1 MNWLSRFFAVHPE
14 LTPEQAQRLAA
25 WQALPSSDLRQSFSL
40 SRYVVVDVETSGLNL
55 ARDHLIAIGAVAVQN
70 GKINLAD
77 SLEIVLQQ
85 RQASDRDNILI
96 HGIGGTAQEEGVQ
109 PVEALLLFLEY
120 LGKSPLI
127 AFHVEFDET
136 MVRRALKSKIGMDL
150 KHPWV
155 DLAYIAPALYP
166 DLARQFRA
174 LDDWTNHFG
183 IRNYARHNAL
193 ADALSTAQL
202 FLALSERMAEK
213 AIENYKELQ
222 ELDKAQRW
230 VDRTS

>member
-1 MNWLSRFFAVHPE
+1 MNWLSRFFAAPPE
-14 LTPEQAQRLAA
+14 LTPEQSQRLTA
-25 WQALPSSDLRQSFSL
+25 WQALPATDLRQPFPL

-55 ARDHLIAIGAVAVQN
+55 AKDRLIAIGAVAVQA

-85 RQASDRDNILI
+85 RQASNRDNILI

-127 AFHVEFDET
+127 AFHVDFDET
-136 MVRRALKSKIGMDL
+136 MVRRALKSKIGMNF

-166 DLARQFRA
+166 DLAHRFRA
-174 LDDWTNHFG
+174 LDDWTNYFG

-202 FLALSERMAEK
+202 FLALNERMAEK
-213 AIENYKELQ
+213 ATGRYKELQ
-222 ELDKAQRW
+222 DLDKAQRW
-230 VDRTS
+230 VDRNR

>member
-1 MNWLSRFFAVHPE
+1 MNWLSRFFPAQPR
-14 LTPEQAQRLAA
+14 LTPAQAQRLAA
-25 WQALPSSDLRQSFSL
+25 WQALPAADLHLAHAQ

-55 ARDHLIAIGAVAVQN
+55 AKDHLIAIGAVAVRA
-70 GKINLAD
+70 GKIDLAD

-85 RQASDRDNILI
+85 KQASSRDNILI

-109 PVEALLLFLEY
+109 PVEALLLFLAY

-136 MVRRALKSKIGMDL
+136 MIRRALKRKIGLDF

-155 DLAYIAPALYP
+155 DLAYIAPALHP
-166 DLARQFRA
+166 DLARRYRA
-174 LDDWTNHFG
+174 LDDWTNYFG

-202 FLALSERMAEK
+202 FLALRERMAK
-213 AIENYKELQ
+213 KTIESYKELQ
-222 ELDKAQRW
+222 DLDKAQRW
-230 VDRTS
+230 VNRIG

>member
-1 MNWLSRFFAVHPE
+1 MNWLSRFFATQPE
-14 LTPEQAQRLAA
+14 LTPEQSQRLAA
-25 WQALPSSDLRQSFSL
+25 WQALPATDLRQPCSQ

-55 ARDHLIAIGAVAVQN
+55 VRDHLIAIGAVAVQS
-70 GKINLAD
+70 GRINLAD

-85 RQASDRDNILI
+85 GQASDRDNILI

-127 AFHVEFDET
+127 AFHVDFDET
-136 MVRRALKSKIGMDL
+136 MVKRALKSKIGL
-150 KHPWV
+150 NFKHPWV

-166 DLARQFRA
+166 TLARQLRA
-174 LDDWTNHFG
+174 LDDWTNYFG

-213 AIENYKELQ
+213 GIGNHKELQ
-222 ELDKAQRW
+222 DLDKAQRW
-230 VDRTS
+230 LDRTS

>member
-1 MNWLSRFFAVHPE
+1 MNWLSRFFAARPE
-14 LTPEQAQRLAA
+14 LTPEQARRLAV
-25 WQALPSSDLRQSFSL
+25 WQALPAADLRQPCSQ

-55 ARDHLIAIGAVAVQN
+55 ARDHLIAIGAVAVQS
-70 GKINLAD
+70 GRINLAD

-96 HGIGGTAQEEGVQ
+96 HGISGTEQEEGVQ

-127 AFHVEFDET
+127 AFHVDFDET
-136 MVRRALKSKIGMDL
+136 MVRRALKSKIGL
-150 KHPWV
+150 NFKHPWV

-166 DLARQFRA
+166 DLARRFRS
-174 LDDWTNHFG
+174 LDDWTNYLG
-183 IRNYARHNAL
+183 IHNYARHNAL

-213 AIENYKELQ
+213 AMGSYKELQ
-222 ELDKAQRW
+222 GWDKAQRW
-230 VDRTS
+230 VNRNI

>member
-1 MNWLSRFFAVHPE
+1 MSWLPRFFTAHPE
-14 LTPEQAQRLAA
+14 LAPDQAQRLAT
-25 WQALPSSDLRQSFSL
+25 WQALPAADLRQSFSD

-55 ARDHLIAIGAVAVQN
+55 AKDHLIAIGAVAVQA
-70 GKINLAD
+70 GKIDLAD

-136 MVRRALKSKIGMDL
+136 MVRRALKSKIGVDL

-166 DLARQFRA
+166 DLARRFRA
-174 LDDWTNHFG
+174 LDDWTDYFG

-202 FLALSERMAEK
+202 LLALSERIAEK
-213 AIENYKELQ
+213 AYDSYQELQ
-222 ELDKAQRW
+222 DLDKAQRW

>member
-1 MNWLSRFFAVHPE
+1 MNWLSRFFTTPPE
-14 LTPEQAQRLAA
+14 LSPEQAQRLAA
-25 WQALPSSDLRQSFSL
+25 WQTLPATDLRQSFSL
-40 SRYVVVDVETSGLNL
+40 SRYVVIDVETSGLNL
-55 ARDHLIAIGAVAVQN
+55 AKDHLIAIGAVAVQA

-85 RQASDRDNILI
+85 RQASNRDNILI
-96 HGIGGTAQEEGVQ
+96 HGIGGTAQEEGVH

-136 MVRRALKSKIGMDL
+136 MVRRALKRKIGMDL

-174 LDDWTNHFG
+174 LDDWTNYFG

-202 FLALSERMAEK
+202 FLALNERMAER
-213 AIENYKELQ
+213 AIESYKELQ

-230 VDRTS
+230 VDRIS